1 MTFPS
6 YVWRDVFLEGQ
17 KMRIRLAAFF
27 AVVAV
32 GSIANAQTLIVTIQP
47 ILAAENNGTNLSP
60 MLAYTDYAA
69 KIWAQAD
76 IQLNILTPNILNKT
90 SYNQFN
96 NNNASALVNAPGN
109 GQNANP
115 LVVNAWFVDNII
127 NTSVYGFAFFDQ
139 PYMVMDTTN
148 IAGFSALGRVDTFS
162 HELGH
167 VLNLPHYTGANT
179 SKNLMASG
187 GSRDIPQNLGDVA
200 PDGLGLDFLTAN
212 QIATARNSRFA
223 IEAVPEPAT
232 MSLVGIGLGIAA
244 LRRKRKAA

>member
-1 MTFPS
+1 
-6 YVWRDVFLEGQ
+6 
-17 KMRIRLAAFF
+17 MRIHFIALLA
-27 AVVAV
+27 VAAI
-32 GSIANAQTLIVTIQP
+32 GTAASAQTLTVTIQP
-47 ILAAENNGTNLSP
+47 ILVADTNGSNLSP

-76 IQLNILTPNILNKT
+76 IQLNILAPNILNKS

-96 NNNASALVNAPGN
+96 YNNSTSMVNAPGN
-109 GQNANP
+109 GQHSDP
-115 LVVNAWFVDNII
+115 LVVNAWFVDNVT
-127 NTSVYGFAFFDQ
+127 NASVYGFAFFDE

-167 VLNLPHYTGANT
+167 VLNLTHYSGPNS
-179 SKNLMASG
+179 SKNLMAAG
-187 GSRDIPQNLGDVA
+187 GGRQIPQNLGDVA

-212 QIATARNSRFA
+212 QIATARSSKFA

-232 MSLVGIGLGIAA
+232 MSLVGVGLGLAA